1 MKRTGRYLLVVC
13 LAAVVF
19 LSVASVALADTQTT
33 VPGMTERVI
42 WDTVQVA
49 AYKVNVSHIG
59 NLHAEVT
66 FKPDWADFDIYI
78 YNESCE
84 SVWEEPMGY
93 SGMLTGK
100 EVIDHYVSQEDFNN
114 APGST
119 DIVPED
125 PYTGEPEHLRGVD
138 YYVIVV
144 AYNETAEFQ
153 VWGYAPYTDL
163 STGVTTVSDQWNW
176 YFDPFRFPGNK
187 NTWGTLKGTPYG
199 YSWDFTPTSEGQ
211 GQIRLQW
218 PARKVDGVWMVTYDL
233 ANSPKPANME
243 TYLFVGSAWDTVFEE
258 YGWAWYKP
266 KAQDLATWYGH
277 KNVWAISES
286 GDFKPG
292 STYHYV
298 PVLVGVVNDAKRGPS
313 SGPKEGIQ
321 TIGYKATMWFP
332 QNLFMSSA
340 PGKVAKGKTATFK
353 GTFALDAA
361 WKAGAKV
368 TLQVKKSDGTW
379 KNLKSATTGSTGKW
393 TVSWAPKASAW
404 FRVKAAGN
412 DATGLKTEYGKSKWV
427 KVV

>member
-19 LSVASVALADTQTT
+19 FSVASVALADTQTT
-33 VPGMTERVI
+33 VPGMTERII

-138 YYVIVV
+138 YYVIIV

-163 STGVTTVSDQWNW
+163 STGVATVSDQWNW
-176 YFDPFRFPGNK
+176 YFETFRFPGNK
-187 NTWGTLKGTPYG
+187 KHVGHP
-199 YSWDFTPTSEGQ
+199 Q
-211 GQIRLQW
+211 GCAVRLLVGLHADVRRPGPD
-218 PARKVDGVWMVTYDL
+218 PAPVAGAQGRRRVDGHLRRDERPQPREHGDVPLRGLPAGTRCSRST
-233 ANSPKPANME
+233 AIRGTGRKPR
-243 TYLFVGSAWDTVFEE
+243 TSR
-258 YGWAWYKP
+258 
-266 KAQDLATWYGH
+266 
-277 KNVWAISES
+277 S
-286 GDFKPG
+286 GTG
-292 STYHYV
+292 T
-298 PVLVGVVNDAKRGPS
+298 RTCGPS
-313 SGPKEGIQ
+313 PSR
-321 TIGYKATMWFP
+321 AT
-332 QNLFMSSA
+332 SCR
-340 PGKVAKGKTATFK
+340 G
-353 GTFALDAA
+353 
-361 WKAGAKV
+361 
-368 TLQVKKSDGTW
+368 
-379 KNLKSATTGSTGKW
+379 
-393 TVSWAPKASAW
+393 
-404 FRVKAAGN
+404 
-412 DATGLKTEYGKSKWV
+412 
-427 KVV
+427 